1 LCRQSVFFQTNF
13 LMYRALQCFLLGL
26 TLLPA
31 WGCRPRIDSEK
42 IAEVDGAVITQ
53 TELSRSAGKALSKA
67 REQLY
72 VLERQKLD
80 EYIGA
85 TLLTK
90 EAKNRNISVSTLLDQ
105 EVTRKAAA
113 TTDEEIQ
120 KFYESNKGRLQ
131 VDLAKVRDQI
141 RDYLQSQKVEA
152 RKNEFLSGLRAKAK
166 VTTYLKPPQ
175 VYRSELAI
183 AGAPM
188 RGVEKAPVTIVKF
201 EDFQCPYCKTVQSKF
216 AELLNTYKGKVR
228 LVHKDLPL
236 DELHPQARQA
246 AEASR
251 CAAEQGKFWEYHDK
265 LYMHSPKASEDDLKS
280 YAKDIGLNL
289 ESFERCYTSGKF
301 KAAVQNDLREGAALG
316 LTGTPVFFINGRE
329 LVGAQPI
336 EAFTAIIDEELALAR

>member
-1 LCRQSVFFQTNF
+1 MFRLICCIF
-13 LMYRALQCFLLGL
+13 LGL

-31 WGCRPRIDSEK
+31 WGCRPKLDSEK

-72 VLERQKLD
+72 KLERQKLD

-105 EVTRKAAA
+105 EVTGKVAAI
-113 TTDEEIQ
+113 TDEEIRS
-120 KFYESNKGRLQ
+120 FYDGNKGRLG
-131 VDLAKVRDQI
+131 VELAKVRDQI
-141 RDYLQSQKVEA
+141 REYLQSQKVEA

-175 VYRSELAI
+175 VYRSELTI

-188 RGVEKAPVTIVKF
+188 RGAEKAVVTIVKF
-201 EDFQCPYCKTVQSKF
+201 EDFQCPYCKTVQPRFS
-216 AELLNTYKGKVR
+216 ELLKKYDGKVR

-236 DELHPQARQA
+236 EELHPQARQA

-251 CAAEQGKFWEYHDK
+251 CAGDQGKFWQYHDK
-265 LYMHSPKASEDDLKS
+265 LYEHSPKASADDLKT
-280 YAKDIGLNL
+280 YAKEIGLNL
-289 ESFERCYTSGKF
+289 DNFRALLYRVANTRQRCKRTCWR
-301 KAAVQNDLREGAALG
+301 VRL
-316 LTGTPVFFINGRE
+316 
-329 LVGAQPI
+329 
-336 EAFTAIIDEELALAR
+336 LA